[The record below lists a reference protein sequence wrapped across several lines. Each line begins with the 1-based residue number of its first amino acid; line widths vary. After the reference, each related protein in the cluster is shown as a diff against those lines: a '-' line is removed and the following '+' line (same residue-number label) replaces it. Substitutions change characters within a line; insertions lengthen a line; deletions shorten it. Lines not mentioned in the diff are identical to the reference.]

1 MQRKKTYFEEKFNL
15 NYGLVLL
22 IITMI
27 SCQSEKKET
36 VIPEE
41 KLSIQQEKPKIS
53 EPKDTI
59 VTSDN
64 HFNSAYNEIWR
75 MLKGEQPLDFKRAVF
90 LTEWAYKEGKIDY
103 SDFSREISDIT
114 QKLGQFIQQK
124 GVGQYK
130 TAGNFA
136 LYEFFTRP
144 NWMNGNTPFVYDFE
158 DFTGKQDWEQTF
170 VTKLI
175 NTHKGQC
182 RSLPYLYK
190 ILAEELNTE
199 AYLAVAPNHF
209 YIKHLDEKGKW
220 VNIELT
226 NGNFSSDAWMIS
238 STGMS
243 AEAIQNGIYMEA
255 LDLRQS
261 VAYCLTELS
270 QGYEKKYGY
279 DDFVV
284 LCCNTTL
291 EYFPKSIHTMMFK
304 HNALMTIGKKE
315 LRALNGRKPTPEMEQ
330 RFAEFKRN
338 EALIESL
345 GYREMSAEKYE
356 QWLKTIETEKQKRL
370 ANQSLTS
377 SKRKEYPYSQSS

>member
-1 MQRKKTYFEEKFNL
+1 MQQKKVCIEEKFNL
-15 NYGLVLL
+15 TMKLNYGFILL
-22 IITMI
+22 IILMI
-27 SCQSEKKET
+27 SCQSGEKET
-36 VIPEE
+36 VMPETEISIEKEIP
-41 KLSIQQEKPKIS
+41 KVS

-59 VTSDN
+59 VTSDKY
-64 HFNSAYNEIWR
+64 FNSAYNEIWR

-90 LTEWAYKEGKIDY
+90 LTEWAYKEGKVDY
-103 SDFSREISDIT
+103 GSFSNEISSIA
-114 QKLGQFIQQK
+114 QKLQQFIQQK
-124 GVGQYK
+124 GVSQYK
-130 TAGNFA
+130 TSGNYA
-136 LYEFFTRP
+136 LFEFFTRP
-144 NWMNGNTPFVYDFE
+144 NWMNGNSPFVYDFE

-175 NTHKGQC
+175 NTHEGQC
-182 RSLPYLYK
+182 RSMPYLYK
-190 ILAEELNTE
+190 ILAEEIN
-199 AYLAVAPNHF
+199 AKAHLAVAPNHF
-209 YIKHLDEKGKW
+209 YIKHLDENEKW

-255 LDLRQS
+255 LDLKQS

-315 LRALNGRKPTPEMEQ
+315 LQALKGRNPTPEMEQ

-338 EALIESL
+338 EAIIESL

-356 QWLKTIETEKQKRL
+356 QWLKTVEAEKQKRL
-370 ANQSLTS
+370 ANI
-377 SKRKEYPYSQSS
+377 SK

>member
-1 MQRKKTYFEEKFNL
+1 MQRKKAYIEEKFNL
-15 NYGLVLL
+15 KMKLNYGLILL
-22 IITMI
+22 IILMI

-36 VIPEE
+36 VMPEE
-41 KLSIQQEKPKIS
+41 AFSIENEKPKIS

-59 VTSDN
+59 VTSDKY
-64 HFNSAYNEIWR
+64 FNSAYNEVWR

-90 LTEWAYKEGKIDY
+90 LTEWAYKEGKINY
-103 SDFSREISDIT
+103 SDFSREISEIT

-144 NWMNGNTPFVYDFE
+144 NWMNENKPFVYDFE

-175 NTHKGQC
+175 NTHEGQC

-190 ILAEELNTE
+190 ILAEELKTE

-255 LDLRQS
+255 LDLKQS

-291 EYFPKSIHTMMFK
+291 EFFPKSIHTMMFK

-315 LRALNGRKPTPEMEQ
+315 LRALNGRKPTPKMEQ
-330 RFAEFKRN
+330 RFAEFKQN
-338 EALIESL
+338 ETLIESL

-370 ANQSLTS
+370 ANQPLTS
-377 SKRKEYPYSQSS
+377 SK